1 MKLPRVDFSWTEGA
15 FAARLVIAAA
25 ASLFAGDLM
34 THGHGFSAVISALIV
49 VRPYQQGALRAGL
62 WRLAATLLG
71 VGLAF
76 VAVAARDAGLNDYVR
91 LLIALVPLSLLVAY
105 DSNYRGALIAAV
117 LVIAAP
123 GGHDAAGGGL
133 DVTVRVALGRAE
145 VVALG
150 SVIGIAVSLLVLPQP
165 HARVVARKAF
175 RALDAMVGQLCAAL
189 TATEADS
196 AAQEKVDAK
205 LRRALFELGQMH
217 RDNRRGHTDD
227 DPSGRMIRLVRHAQA
242 VSLLLR
248 VHWRD
253 NPGDLAARE
262 AYCAALQALIPGP
275 NGSVNGNGDRIA
287 TIWKSVP
294 EDAKGVEAWLLKT
307 LAGDVVRLNRLEPT

>member
-1 MKLPRVDFSWTEGA
+1 MKPPRLDFSWTEGA
-15 FAARLVIAAA
+15 FAARLVVAAVL
-25 ASLFAGDLM
+25 SLLVANLLPG
-34 THGHGFSAVISALIV
+34 GHGFSAVISALIV
-49 VRPYQQGALRAGL
+49 VRPYQQGALKAGL
-62 WRLAATLLG
+62 WRLAATLIG

-76 VAVAARDAGLNDYVR
+76 VAVAARDAGLNDYAR

-123 GGHDAAGGGL
+123 GGHDAASGGL
-133 DVTVRVALGRAE
+133 VVAVKVALGRAE

-165 HARVVARKAF
+165 HARVVARKAY
-175 RALDAMVGQLCAAL
+175 RALDAMIGQLRGAL

-196 AAQEKVDAK
+196 ARLDKADAK

-217 RDNRRGHTDD
+217 RDNRRGHAED

-262 AYCAALQALIPGP
+262 AYCVALQAMIPGP
-275 NGSVNGNGDRIA
+275 DGRVPGNGDRVA
-287 TIWKSVP
+287 AVWKSVP
-294 EDAKGVEAWLLKT
+294 EDAKGVEVWLLKT
-307 LAGDVVRLNRLEPT
+307 LAGDVVRLSGMEAG